1 MTSSNLP
8 SNSRSISPSTS
19 PVLPE
24 ILNGTLDTSIDRAIE
39 LLRADQ
45 LIGLPTETVYG
56 LAGLASS
63 KLAVRNVFVVKKRPL
78 DHPLILHIASYE
90 DLDNWAQDIPE
101 YARVISK
108 QIWPGPLTII
118 LRRTNKVCDEIT
130 GSRET
135 VAIRVP
141 YHDVALRLLRKLN
154 DGVVAPS
161 ANRFGKVSPTTAQH
175 VVDDLGSDVSVVLD
189 GGECLIGIESTILDC
204 TSPTPQLLRP
214 GAISTEQIRN
224 ICDVTVDESSGESR
238 ASGMLEN
245 HYAPNCRVELTETHL
260 DAEVRLEILKAD
272 NQTAQILDFSGDL
285 ALFAANLYSSLR
297 QADAQ
302 GTRVV
307 VAVLPP
313 AIGLGV
319 AIRDRLAKASQATN

>member
-1 MTSSNLP
+1 MTSS
-8 SNSRSISPSTS
+8 TS
-19 PVLPE
+19 PTSPTLPE
-24 ILNGTLDTSIDRAIE
+24 ILDGTLETSIDSAIE
-39 LLRADQ
+39 FLRAGK

-56 LAGLASS
+56 LAGLASN
-63 KLAVRNVFVVKKRPL
+63 KIAVQKVFVVKKRPL
-78 DHPLILHIASYE
+78 DHPLILHISSYE

-101 YARVISK
+101 YARIISK

-130 GSRET
+130 GGRET

-141 YHDVALRLLRKLN
+141 YHDAALRLLRKLN

-204 TSPTPQLLRP
+204 TLPTPQLLRP

-224 ICDVTVDESSGESR
+224 ICGVIVDESRGESR
-238 ASGMLEN
+238 APGMLEK
-245 HYAPNCRVELTETHL
+245 HYAPNCRVELTESRV
-260 DAEVRLEILKAD
+260 DAEVRLQILKSS
-272 NQTAQILDFSGDL
+272 NETAQILDFSGDL
-285 ALFAANLYSSLR
+285 IRYATNLYSSLR

-302 GTRVV
+302 GIQVV
-307 VAVLPP
+307 VVVLPP

-319 AIRDRLAKASQATN
+319 AIRDRLAKASRATS